1 MLQKMRFQ
9 NRPLNPANMAL
20 LVQANR
26 SMAGGN
32 PGEAAPLFAQLAQN
46 METNQH
52 PRRAANFHAMAAHA
66 FADSNSEQGA
76 LEHARAALQLFLQY
90 QMNQRTPMFF
100 TNITRKMNDRGMHGA
115 ADQLEKEFGGQVKK
129 LPAAPAA
136 DKSLHHGV
144 LPTNCTKCG
153 APIHSN
159 EANWVDENTVECEYC
174 GVLIRSG
181 Q

>member
-1 MLQKMRFQ
+1 MLRHMRFQ
-9 NRPLNPANMAL
+9 NRPLNSVNMAL
-20 LVQANR
+20 LIQANR
-26 SMAGGN
+26 AMAGGK
-32 PGEAAPLFAQLAQN
+32 PGDAAPLFAQLAQH
-46 METNQH
+46 MEANQH
-52 PRRAANFHAMAAHA
+52 PRRAANFHAMAANA

-76 LEHARAALQLFLQY
+76 TEHARAALQLFLQY
-90 QMNQRTPMFF
+90 QMNQRTSMFF
-100 TNITRKMNDRGMHGA
+100 TNITRKMNDRGMQGA
-115 ADQLEKEFGGQVKK
+115 ADQLEKQFGGQVKK

-136 DKSLHHGV
+136 DKTTHHGV

-153 APIHSN
+153 APIHGN

>member
-1 MLQKMRFQ
+1 MLRNIGPR
-9 NRPLNPANMAL
+9 NRPLNPANIAL

-26 SMAGGN
+26 LVAEGK
-32 PGEAAPLFAQLAQN
+32 PGDAAPLFAQLAQN
-46 METNQH
+46 MEASQH

-76 LEHARAALQLFLQY
+76 TEHARAALQLFLQY
-90 QMNQRTPMFF
+90 QMNQRTPTFF
-100 TNITRKMNDRGMHGA
+100 TNITRKMKERGMKGA
-115 ADQLEKEFGGQVKK
+115 ADQIEKEFGDQVKK

-136 DKSLHHGV
+136 DKSVHHGV
-144 LPTNCTKCG
+144 LPTNCPKCG
-153 APIHSN
+153 APIHGN
-159 EANWVDENTVECEYC
+159 EANWMDENTVECEYC

>member
-1 MLQKMRFQ
+1 MLRNLRFQ
-9 NRPLNPANMAL
+9 SRPLNPVNMAL
-20 LVQANR
+20 LIQANR
-26 SMAGGN
+26 AMAGGK
-32 PGEAAPLFAQLAQN
+32 PGEAAPLFSQLAQN
-46 METNQH
+46 METSQH

-66 FADSNSEQGA
+66 FADSNSEHGA
-76 LEHARAALQLFLQY
+76 TEHARAALQLFLQY

-100 TNITRKMNDRGMHGA
+100 ANITRKMNERGMHGA
-115 ADQLEKEFGGQVKK
+115 ADQLEKEFGSQVKK

-136 DKSLHHGV
+136 DKSVHHGV

-153 APIHSN
+153 APIHGN
-159 EANWVDENTVECEYC
+159 EANWVDEDTIECEYC

>member
-1 MLQKMRFQ
+1 MMRNMRFQ
-9 NRPLNPANMAL
+9 NRPLNPVNMAL
-20 LVQANR
+20 LIQANR
-26 SMAGGN
+26 SMAGGK

-46 METNQH
+46 MEAHQH

-76 LEHARAALQLFLQY
+76 TEHARAALQVFLQY
-90 QMNQRTPMFF
+90 QMNQRTSMFF
-100 TNITRKMNDRGMHGA
+100 TNITRKMNERGMKGA
-115 ADQLEKEFGGQVKK
+115 ADKTTHRGI
-129 LPAAPAA
+129 
-136 DKSLHHGV
+136 
-144 LPTNCTKCG
+144 LPTNCAKCG
-153 APIHSN
+153 APIHGN